1 MTHTIRLL
9 VAFLLTALPLG
20 ATATEPPLTVP
31 FDFSRHEIG
40 LNVTVKGTPLFML
53 LDTGVDPSIIDLAR
67 AKALGLPVD
76 FKNTGEGSGFGS
88 GKAVVFPA
96 TIKGLKIG
104 GRTFGD
110 FEALA
115 LDTTAMS
122 KGYRRPVDG
131 VLGYSFLKDK
141 TVLIDY
147 PASAITLLA
156 NAQQATALTHQ
167 CRQHFSIPLRTLGDN
182 HWPVISEFRFGA
194 VTVPV
199 TLDTGSSR
207 LMGFYQIALQDKVI
221 RDALKLTG
229 TNTGTGARGTFT
241 SKTAVLGVPIGFG
254 PFHLPA
260 GATVSL
266 LPTNDESGKMFANI
280 GNQALTQMTPKLLLD
295 YAGKRVSF
303 FGDCA
308 R

>member
-1 MTHTIRLL
+1 MTRVFHLL
-9 VAFLLTALPLG
+9 LSLLLIALPLG
-20 ATATEPPLTVP
+20 ATSSEPPLTVP

-40 LNVTVKGTPLFML
+40 VNVTVKDTPLFML

-76 FKNTGEGSGFGS
+76 LKNTGEGSGFGS

-96 TIKGLKIG
+96 TIRGLKIG
-104 GRTFGD
+104 ARAFGD

-115 LDTTAMS
+115 IDTTAMS
-122 KGYRRPVDG
+122 KGYRRPIDG

-147 PASAITLLA
+147 PSNAMTLLA
-156 NAQQATALTHQ
+156 SAKAADALTRQ
-167 CRQHFSIPLRTLGDN
+167 CRHHFSIPLRTLGDN

-194 VTVPV
+194 VTAPV

-207 LMGFYQIALQDKVI
+207 LMGFYQIALQDKRI
-221 RDALKLTG
+221 GDALKVTG
-229 TNTGTGARGTFT
+229 TNTGAGARGSFT
-241 SKTAVLGVPIGFG
+241 SKTAVLGVPMGFG
-254 PFHLPA
+254 PFSLPA
-260 GATVSL
+260 GAAVSL
-266 LPTNDESGKMFANI
+266 LPTNDETGKMFANI
-280 GNQALTQMTPKLLLD
+280 GNQALAAMTPKLLLD
-295 YAGKRVSF
+295 YAGKTISF
-303 FGDCA
+303 FGDCV